1 MNGIQKTLK
10 GFKWFFVMA
19 LLFYTLQL
27 RAQHTFPRFVEEDSM
42 GFTSIF
48 DGKSFG
54 DWQGDPTYWRVEDGN
69 IIGEVTAETLLKRNS
84 FLIWRGGQPGDFEL
98 KLEYK
103 VSKSGNS
110 GINYRSVEVEEVPY
124 ALKGYQCDIDGGGRW
139 SGQNYEERGRKFL
152 ALRGQFSQIMNATE
166 PQVYGTIGDKDTL
179 LDFVNDE
186 GWNDCHIIVRGHTMI
201 HIINGQ
207 VMSVVIDND
216 EQNRKN
222 KGLIGVQVHTGP
234 PMTIAYR
241 NIRLKEFK
249 L

>member
-1 MNGIQKTLK
+1 LNGIQKTLK

-84 FLIWRGGQPGDFEL
+84 FLIWRGGQPADFEL

-124 ALKGYQCDIDGGGRW
+124 ALKGYQFDIDGGGRW

-186 GWNDCHIIVRGHTMI
+186 GWNDCHIIVRSNTMI

-249 L
+249 P

>member
-1 MNGIQKTLK
+1 LNGIQKTLK